1 MKTFTHISMKV
12 LRMNVLLQSVI
23 FMCGTVFMLSC
34 LNASAVGVQ
43 PTGGTFKVST
53 DTPVA

>member
-1 MKTFTHISMKV
+1 MKV

-23 FMCGTVFMLSC
+23 FMYGTVFMLSC

>member
-1 MKTFTHISMKV
+1 MKTLTHINTKV

-23 FMCGTVFMLSC
+23 FMCGTIFMLSC
-34 LNASAVGVQ
+34 LKASAVGVQ

-53 DTPVA
+53 DPQVA